1 MASYSPASALRSCTL
16 REHRPL
22 LPGERSP
29 RGGVVRQGFGA
40 EGEAEQSHWGAEQRC
55 WLPPEARLEV
65 ARMHTRAVE
74 GDEEEPFCFGSRKGH
89 SNVPQIPFPSTRSVV
104 LENTQTT
111 FKGGLFAP
119 FFFSPLLIFCFLF
132 KEPLRIS
139 LMSTYQR
146 CAVCVFLK

>member
-89 SNVPQIPFPSTRSVV
+89 SNVPQIPSPSARSLVV
-104 LENTQTT
+104 HENIQTT
-111 FKGGLFAP
+111 FKGGLFAL
-119 FFFSPLLIFCFLF
+119 FIFLF
-132 KEPLRIS
+132 CS
-139 LMSTYQR
+139 FSVS
-146 CAVCVFLK
+146 CLKNRFIFP